1 VRCDKQTLEKAPQS
15 SLKTL
20 ASINDSL
27 PETCSMA
34 KDTAEKASKD
44 TKPTKSA
51 DAASAASTTDA
62 PKADTADSSASTQ
75 TAGPKK
81 SSSGSRPI
89 SHFSSVTTPEYRSGW
104 ADIFGPKGKAA
115 PSKKAK
121 PKLPASLS
129 ISWDDLDADG
139 QAALEAIAR
148 KLAKKKRLNYNKLEA
163 NGQID
168 WHISCEISDD

>member
-1 VRCDKQTLEKAPQS
+1 
-15 SLKTL
+15 
-20 ASINDSL
+20 
-27 PETCSMA
+27 MA
-34 KDTAEKASKD
+34 KDTAQKPSKD
-44 TKPTKSA
+44 TTPTKSA
-51 DAASAASTTDA
+51 DTAPAASTTDA
-62 PKADTADSSASTQ
+62 PKADTADSSASTE
-75 TAGPKK
+75 TASPKK

-104 ADIFGPKGKAA
+104 ADIFGSKEKAA

-139 QAALEAIAR
+139 QTALEAIAR